1 MSSAANPHGRRYAE
15 LSEAASYLGKTPK
28 ALRKLVER
36 RAVPFRRAGKR
47 LVFDLAELDR
57 WVAGL
62 PGVTLEEAL
71 DQYVEQVPRNGDARR
86 AGSRGGSVPGIARSG
101 GRRR

>member
-1 MSSAANPHGRRYAE
+1 MGRSSNPPSRRFVS
-15 LSEAASYLGKTPK
+15 LREAAIYLGRTEK

-57 WVAGL
+57 WVASL
-62 PGVTLEEAL
+62 PGVALAEA
-71 DQYVEQVPRNGDARR
+71 VERSLGQVPTDTNARR
-86 AGSRGGSVPGIARSG
+86 ARPGV
-101 GRRR
+101 RRDVR